1 MMICRM
7 CTLIYILQILYMI
20 WHYCQMAVGG
30 GTRSPAAQE
39 GLLDN
44 MVSPATWRCR
54 NVQRSIH
61 CFPLDSTYIYNHM
74 YVKVYQCTVY
84 LCICMCILLFLV
96 HSTLISLLF
105 PCDLPCFPFILS
117 STPFLFP
124 LSPLACPIDSHL
136 ISNLFPSDSQAI
148 FGLLFATAG
157 HRNRQKRIGKRN
169 IIRIIRRVVG
179 ST

>member
-1 MMICRM
+1 MALLPDGRGGWDKVPGSAGR
-7 CTLIYILQILYMI
+7 TLGQHGFSRHLALPKCSAKY
-20 WHYCQMAVGG
+20 
-30 GTRSPAAQE
+30 P
-39 GLLDN
+39 LL
-44 MVSPATWRCR
+44 
-54 NVQRSIH
+54 
-61 CFPLDSTYIYNHM
+61 PLRFHVYIYNHM

>member
-117 STPFLFP
+117 STPFYSHWVLLHAPLILILSQIYFP
-124 LSPLACPIDSHL
+124 VIPKQFLGCCLQLPVTGIAKKESERETS
-136 ISNLFPSDSQAI
+136 
-148 FGLLFATAG
+148 
-157 HRNRQKRIGKRN
+157 
-169 IIRIIRRVVG
+169 
-179 ST
+179 